1 MYSFLTKNGQTI
13 AFVTGV
19 VLSLIF
25 IILVMSNPL
34 TADLSAESF
43 SGKTP
48 DETLSALEKLTQF
61 DFGLYITYI
70 LMAITA
76 IAAIG
81 FGLYQFVT
89 TLIDTPK
96 NAMRTVAIILG
107 LIVFFFVGKAISP
120 SVDSNGVMAAASSFG
135 VTDSQR
141 GLISGGINL
150 TLIVLILAVVTL
162 IALEIRNI
170 FK

>member
-25 IILVMSNPL
+25 IILVMTNPL
-34 TADLSAESF
+34 TVDLGPESF
-43 SGKTP
+43 TKNPEGA
-48 DETLSALEKLTQF
+48 DALLAKLTQF

-70 LMAITA
+70 LLAITS
-76 IAAIG
+76 IAALA
-81 FGLYQFVT
+81 FGLFQFIA

-96 NAMRTVAIILG
+96 KAVRTVAIIVG
-107 LIVFFFVGKAISP
+107 IIVFFFIGKAIAP
-120 SVDSNGVMAAASSFG
+120 SIDSVNVLAAAKEFG
-135 VTDSQR
+135 VSEGQR
-141 GLISGGINL
+141 GVISGGINL
-150 TLIVLILAVVTL
+150 TLIVLGLAVVSL
-162 IALEIRNI
+162 IVSEIINL